1 MYFRHLFKSNK
12 VLKTHR
18 FIQISQVGKW
28 DKVPQKLDYKIGPW
42 KHKKKLCSLKNYVNP
57 PEVPGQC
64 QCPLV
69 SRRRR
74 WWPSHRW
81 LGRGRGQPRVLH
93 LAPGQLT
100 LMLWRSG
107 HGENPPHVGPGCWGQ
122 IRKGKM
128 LRKGWRSGKEKI
140 NAEWIFWENI
150 ISYKL
155 SCHVAIRARASCNK
169 YTENFLTADFSFPWQ
184 ISRSEEPQ
192 SGIRLH
198 LSDGHTSDLTFGWLA
213 DRLRNT
219 KWQHSG
225 PGWVVTSINRQKPI

>member
-1 MYFRHLFKSNK
+1 M
-12 VLKTHR
+12 
-18 FIQISQVGKW
+18 
-28 DKVPQKLDYKIGPW
+28 
-42 KHKKKLCSLKNYVNP
+42 
-57 PEVPGQC
+57 
-64 QCPLV
+64 

-155 SCHVAIRARASCNK
+155 SCHVAIRARAETVINTLK
-169 YTENFLTADFSFPWQ
+169 TFWQLTFLSRDRSHSLRSLSLGSGC
-184 ISRSEEPQ
+184 ISLMVTPRTSPLAGWPTGSGIQ
-192 SGIRLH
+192 SGNIQ
-198 LSDGHTSDLTFGWLA
+198 D
-213 DRLRNT
+213 
-219 KWQHSG
+219 
-225 PGWVVTSINRQKPI
+225 PGEWWPV